1 MNDDYMQDDQLKVT
15 GPEISGLG
23 MSIPASISISDLDLN
38 PYLSTY
44 TTVQSAFEVIDD
56 RLSLIQRNCESCDE
70 TDVCNLLLLLSE
82 EDLLNMLLKM
92 DSSAS
97 GRQVSKLKYVISYLI
112 RHRHFSENFLLSIL
126 NLIEDKNDLLVVH
139 RYDIVSGNYNILK
152 FNLHDNDD
160 VADI

>member
-1 MNDDYMQDDQLKVT
+1 MNDNYMQDDQLKVT
-15 GPEISGLG
+15 GLAISNDC
-23 MSIPASISISDLDLN
+23 SITAQDLDVN

-44 TTVQSAFEVIDD
+44 TTIQSAFDIVDD
-56 RLSLIQRNCESCDE
+56 RIDHLLWRTNRESCDE

-139 RYDIVSGNYNILK
+139 RYDIASGNYNILK